1 MCPQK
6 KIPLI
11 SLIFTETIRAN
22 QCQSV
27 GDFYSYQLCIMNYIN
42 MYFKI
47 NSTINI
53 SDNITIIVFFLIITV
68 YYFVTGRTDFPKYF
82 EYEVTLCLV
91 LLNDKP

>member
-1 MCPQK
+1 
-6 KIPLI
+6 
-11 SLIFTETIRAN
+11 
-22 QCQSV
+22 
-27 GDFYSYQLCIMNYIN
+27 

-68 YYFVTGRTDFPKYF
+68 YHFVTGRTDFPKYF

-91 LLNDKP
+91 LLNDMP